1 MNGSG
6 TGTTPLRVV
15 EVSRGIS
22 GAYCGWLL
30 GGMGAEVDLLD
41 LSDGAGGETSPVS
54 LALDH
59 LHVGKRTCEALD
71 AALDGAALL
80 ICDDV
85 RELERLVGEPL
96 SSLARRRP
104 ELVLAVTSVFGL
116 EGPLADVPASE
127 LDAQAISSVAW
138 SLGEAGRTPL
148 TVPTEILAAQ
158 AGGHLAAAA
167 LMALQTPPGAGGARI
182 IDVALADVL
191 ASYVGVNCRFYIHH
205 GMSWER
211 SGRRASG
218 SGGAYPFV
226 ILPCKDG
233 QVCLSGRTRGE
244 WDRLTKALGS
254 PEWASDPRYQSLR
267 KMGREYPEEVDALL
281 LPILAEM
288 TKAEIG
294 RLANEHKLTISPLRT
309 IDEVLATPQ
318 FASRNFFRT
327 VRIADREVRA
337 PNLPFHFSGHRAEN
351 APDRSEMLL
360 AAAPKRSGNG
370 NALDPAR
377 PLAGLKVVDLGWVW
391 SAPQVSG
398 ILAQFGAEVIK
409 VENGGRI
416 DNMRLSGRVYRD
428 GEAVPGDPVN
438 MSPMFHQI
446 NRGKQGV
453 TLNLK
458 EPAAVELLT
467 DLIRRADVVIENM
480 SPGSLERAGL
490 GYEDIRRIRPDIVM
504 LSMSGAGQFGA
515 LAQMRTYAPVMS
527 SFAGLET
534 LIGYQGEGPI
544 GALNFA
550 LGDPNAAMHGLVAL
564 FAALLRRQATREG
577 GYIDLSQTE
586 SLLATLTPFILQA
599 QTTGEQPAPRGNR
612 DPRHAPSGI
621 FPAAGSDNWISLSVE
636 TDEHWR
642 ALVALADGAHWSADE
657 SLATREGRLARA
669 GALEREIA
677 CWTAGFNAGE
687 LSGLLRNAGVPAT
700 PVSRIGDLWEHPHF
714 KARQMIDPVDLPDLG
729 PVPMFRPPWLFSDL
743 DPPAAARG
751 PRLGEHNQTVFGGL
765 LGIDPQRLRELEQ
778 SGTIA

>member
-6 TGTTPLRVV
+6 AGTGPLRVV
-15 EVSRGIS
+15 EVSRGIAA
-22 GAYCGWLL
+22 AYCGWLL
-30 GGMGAEVDLLD
+30 GNMGAEVDLLD

-59 LHVGKRTCEALD
+59 LHTGKRTCEALD
-71 AALDGAALL
+71 GALDGAALL
-80 ICDDV
+80 ICDDA

-104 ELVLAVTSVFGL
+104 ELVVAVTSVFGL
-116 EGPLADVPASE
+116 EGPLANVPASE

-182 IDVALADVL
+182 VDVALADVL

-205 GMSWER
+205 GMRWER

-337 PNLPFHFSGHRAEN
+337 PNLPFHFSGHRAED
-351 APDRSEMLL
+351 APDRSETLL

-480 SPGSLERAGL
+480 SPGSLERVGL
-490 GYEDIRRIRPDIVM
+490 DYEDIRRIRPDIVM

-527 SFAGLET
+527 SFAGLES
-534 LIGYQGEGPI
+534 LVGYQGEGPI

-564 FAALLRRQATREG
+564 FAALLRRQATGEG

-586 SLLATLTPFILQA
+586 ALLATLTPFILQA
-599 QTTGEQPAPRGNR
+599 QTTGEQPVPRGNR

-636 TDEHWR
+636 SDEHWR
-642 ALVALADGAHWSADE
+642 ALVGLADGADWSADE
-657 SLATREGRLARA
+657 NLATREGRLARA
-669 GALEREIA
+669 GELEREIA
-677 CWTAGFNAGE
+677 RWTAGFDAGE

-700 PVSRIGDLWEHPHF
+700 PVSRIDDLWDHPHF
-714 KARQMIDPVDLPDLG
+714 RARRMIDPVDLPDLG

-743 DPPAAARG
+743 EPPAAARG
-751 PRLGEHNQTVFGGL
+751 PLLGEHNQTVFGGL
-765 LGIDPQRLRELEQ
+765 LGLDPQRLRELEQ
-778 SGTIA
+778 SGAIA